1 MPDGFKGLVM
11 NVETDQYCGLPFN
24 GDVVCRRDPDGSK
37 HFNIEQSI
45 ILHSPTGMEW
55 GYGGSGPADF
65 ALNILARFTDPQTAG
80 LLHQA
85 FKWKFIAT
93 LPEEGGTIKGE
104 DIRLF
109 VKQEKRTWR
118 HNGQGDKN
126 E

>member
-1 MPDGFKGLVM
+1 M
-11 NVETDQYCGLPFN
+11 NNELGQYCDLPFD
-24 GDVVCRRDPDGSK
+24 GDVICRRDPDGSK

-45 ILHSPTGMEW
+45 VLHSPTGMEW

-65 ALNILARFTDPQTAG
+65 ALNILALFTDATTAE

-85 FKWKFIAT
+85 FKWKFVAG

-109 VKQEKRTWR
+109 ISEEKE
-118 HNGQGDKN
+118 KLAA
-126 E
+126 